1 MENTALIRSC
11 GGTDDSIPESPGQP
25 LQAARHEA
33 AILIMDE
40 MGTPGEGTRPTSGR
54 FCGGCRPGALTRRGQ
69 GHNEN

>member
-40 MGTPGEGTRPTSGR
+40 MGTPGGGTS
-54 FCGGCRPGALTRRGQ
+54 CRKDLKA
-69 GHNEN
+69 